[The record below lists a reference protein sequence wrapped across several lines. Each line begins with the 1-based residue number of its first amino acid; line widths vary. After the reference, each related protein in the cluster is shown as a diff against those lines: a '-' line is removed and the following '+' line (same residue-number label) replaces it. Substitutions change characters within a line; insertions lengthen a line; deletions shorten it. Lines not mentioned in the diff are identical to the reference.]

1 MKNTKPL
8 SEQVLDLAGVC
19 LGRSG
24 VRPLIAETWRQL
36 APSLPESRAKD
47 SAEFAF
53 SDGEWARGKADQRVF
68 GETLVRLSYWLE
80 GYEAASP
87 GQFGFP
93 ELFRLVEQAVHEH
106 DKRYW
111 EHKVEYRSVT
121 LHRLA
126 YKDMGA
132 YVIPWSQEMARGP
145 RDYDEDARESLDA
158 IADIIAQH
166 PKVASCE
173 CHVGEHAAT
182 LQAHITLKEE

>member
-1 MKNTKPL
+1 MKNTKTL
-8 SEQVLDLAGVC
+8 SEQVLDLAGTC

-24 VRPLIAETWRQL
+24 VRPLIVETWRRL
-36 APSLPESRAKD
+36 ASSIPESKAKD

-53 SDGEWARGKADQRVF
+53 SDGVWGKGNTDQRIF
-68 GETLVRLSYWLE
+68 GEALVRLSYWLE
-80 GYEAASP
+80 GYEAATH

-93 ELFRLVEQAVHEH
+93 ELFRLVERAVHE
-106 DKRYW
+106 DDESVWDR
-111 EHKVEYRSVT
+111 KVEYRSVA

-126 YKDMGA
+126 YKDRDI

-145 RDYDEDARESLDA
+145 RDYDDDARERLDA
-158 IADIIAQH
+158 IAALIAEH
-166 PKVASCE
+166 PRVASCE